1 MNINW
6 DEVAF
11 IGEALKEK
19 TSRAQTQT
27 TQKLLMQVLTTRF
40 GVANGRVL
48 QLVNAIHQPQKL
60 EVIFR
65 RSLKAK
71 SLDAVVE
78 MLQKAKPPAK
88 RKSEK

>member
-1 MNINW
+1 MGINW
-6 DEVAF
+6 EDVPF
-11 IGEALKEK
+11 IGDRMIEIK
-19 TSRAQTQT
+19 AQTLQENL
-27 TQKLLMQVLTTRF
+27 QEVLATRF
-40 GVANGRVL
+40 GVANGRVSRL
-48 QLVNAIHQPQKL
+48 INSIHQPQKL

-71 SLDAVVE
+71 SLDAIVE